1 MLPFTD
7 ELVLLELSGT
17 DLLTVLETGVG
28 SWPALE
34 GRFLQVSGISFAF
47 DGAAPRGA
55 RVLPGSVEVAG
66 EPLEPQRKYKVG
78 GWVVWMCVVCWSMV
92 QQAWCVCST
101 CSK

>member
-7 ELVLLELSGT
+7 ELVLLELSGA

-55 RVLPGSVEVAG
+55 RVLPGSLEVAG
-66 EPLEPQRKYKVG
+66 EPLDPQRKYKVG
-78 GWVVWMCVVCWSMV
+78 VVGWGGWGEVDGLLVVGA
-92 QQAWCVCST
+92 QQRHGVL
-101 CSK
+101 